1 MSNDDDSF
9 AHLFAD
15 SEKPGMRRA
24 EAKPGDRVDVI
35 VLKIGKDAI
44 FVSLGNKEEGFI
56 ERSELTTKE
65 GELTVTEGARIVA
78 RVTEVGGKA
87 GAVRLSPLV
96 VRSAPGEGA
105 VAVAAPA
112 STGPLL
118 EEGLRVKGHVTRV
131 ERYGVFVQIA
141 GTHGRNGR
149 GLVPASETGAPR
161 GADLHKLFV
170 IGAEVESK
178 IVRVEDDGKIRLSIS
193 ALAQD
198 EERGQ
203 FEAFA
208 KKEKPDAKKEAPKTL
223 GTLGDLFA
231 KKGIVAKR

>member
-1 MSNDDDSF
+1 MSKDDDDF
-9 AHLFAD
+9 ASLFAD
-15 SEKPGMRRA
+15 SEKPGKRRA
-24 EAKPGDRVDVI
+24 EAKPGDRVDVT

-44 FVSLGNKEEGFI
+44 FVSLDNKQEGFI
-56 ERSELTTKE
+56 ERNELTTKE

-78 RVTEVGGKA
+78 KVTEVGGKA

-96 VRSAPGEGA
+96 VRSGHGENA
-105 VAVAAPA
+105 VASAAPA
-112 STGPLL
+112 SNEPVL

-141 GTHGRNGR
+141 GTHGRKGR
-149 GLVPASETGAPR
+149 GLVPASETGVPR
-161 GADLHKLFV
+161 GGDLHKAFV
-170 IGAEVESK
+170 IGAEIETK
-178 IVRVEDDGKIRLSIS
+178 IVRVEDDGKIRLSVTG
-193 ALAQD
+193 LAAD

-208 KKEKPDAKKEAPKTL
+208 KKDKPNPEKVAPQTM

-231 KKGIVAKR
+231 KRGIGKK